1 MFSIQLEKHNYRIFL
16 TVLPTKI
23 KMISQIQSMLLFV
36 IGLSCFLP
44 QINAVPKLSSGDMEK
59 ILNKGGLEGFLK
71 GQKKNAILLE
81 FYSEMCGSCKAFT
94 PKLEGLHKKIVA
106 EKEDIPV
113 YKVNIDEN
121 AGMQLANQQNALE
134 DGIPNL
140 RVYSLD
146 SGSKLQYKDL
156 ITNEQRMDDSY
167 DSPAKILKNAKK
179 FLGSKTEL

>member
-1 MFSIQLEKHNYRIFL
+1 MIFQAQSII
-16 TVLPTKI
+16 I
-23 KMISQIQSMLLFV
+23 FV
-36 IGLSCFLP
+36 ISLSCFLP
-44 QINAVPKLSSGDMEK
+44 QSNAVPKLSSGDMEK

-71 GQKKNAILLE
+71 DQKKNALLLE

-106 EKEDIPV
+106 DKEDIPV

-121 AGMQLANQQNALE
+121 VGMQLANQQNALE

-146 SGSKLQYKDL
+146 AGNKLHYKDL

-167 DSPAKILKNAKK
+167 DSPAKLLKYAKA
-179 FLGSKTEL
+179 FLKSKTE

>member
-1 MFSIQLEKHNYRIFL
+1 MIFTMKS
-16 TVLPTKI
+16 TVLLVVSLTCLV
-23 KMISQIQSMLLFV
+23 SL
-36 IGLSCFLP
+36 
-44 QINAVPKLSSGDMEK
+44 INAVPKLSSGDMEK

-71 GQKKNAILLE
+71 EQKKNAILLE

-106 EKEDIPV
+106 DKEDIPV

-121 AGMQLANQQNALE
+121 VGMQLANQQNALE

-146 SGSKLQYKDL
+146 AGNKLQYKDL

-167 DSPAKILKNAKK
+167 DSPAKLLKYAKA
-179 FLGSKTEL
+179 FLKSKTEL

>member
-1 MFSIQLEKHNYRIFL
+1 MMYTMKSTVFL
-16 TVLPTKI
+16 VVSLTCLVSL
-23 KMISQIQSMLLFV
+23 
-36 IGLSCFLP
+36 
-44 QINAVPKLSSGDMEK
+44 INAVPKLSSGDMDK

-71 GQKKNAILLE
+71 DQKKEAILLE

-106 EKEDIPV
+106 DKEDIPV

-121 AGMQLANQQNALE
+121 QGMQLANEQNALE

-146 SGSKLQYKDL
+146 AGNKLQYKDL

-167 DSPAKILKNAKK
+167 DSPAKLLKYAKA
-179 FLGSKTEL
+179 FLKPKTEL